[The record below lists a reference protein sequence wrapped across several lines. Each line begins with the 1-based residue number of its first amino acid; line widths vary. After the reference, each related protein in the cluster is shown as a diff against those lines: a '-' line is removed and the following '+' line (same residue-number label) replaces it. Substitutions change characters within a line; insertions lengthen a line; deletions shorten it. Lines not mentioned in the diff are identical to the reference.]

1 MSFFGNAAIN
11 RLNLHAAIQAL
22 AEGSGG
28 LFVLVFMLTAG
39 VPAPLVLVAMA
50 AMNAGRFILRPFVL
64 PLARRLGL
72 RRTLMLGTVLE
83 AASYPLLPFVQ
94 GPDAVFVAVVL
105 VGPVGSVLYWTCYH
119 AYFASVGD
127 AENRGGHVGVREAM
141 VAIVGIIAPL
151 IGAGALATGGPWL
164 AFGGAALVQMLAA
177 APLIGAPEVE
187 VAHEAPGGVKAAWR
201 GALLMGC
208 DGFFAGGYH
217 FVWQI
222 ALFLTL
228 SESFTAYGGATALAA
243 LVGAVMSLVIGRHI
257 DAGGGRAAV
266 LAAFVVTL
274 GVLALRAG
282 SVSVDLPWLAV
293 IANALGALVVA
304 LWVPALMTPIYNMAQ
319 ASPCPLRF
327 SVATEGAWDIGCA
340 TACLAGA
347 AMLAM
352 GFSTAAPILVGV
364 AGSIVAFA
372 LLWRRYG
379 VSGPTALST

>member
-1 MSFFGNAAIN
+1 MSFFSNAAIN
-11 RLNLHAAIQAL
+11 RLNLHAAVQAL
-22 AEGSGG
+22 AEGAGG
-28 LFVLVFMLTAG
+28 LFVLVFMLKAG

-83 AASYPLLPFVQ
+83 AASYPLLPFMQ
-94 GPDAVFVAVVL
+94 GPDAFFVAAVL

-127 AENRGGHVGVREAM
+127 AENRGGHVGVREAI
-141 VAIVGIIAPL
+141 VAIVGIAAPL
-151 IGAGALATGGPWL
+151 LGAAALATGGPWL
-164 AFGGAALVQMLAA
+164 AFGGAALVQLLAA

-187 VAHEAPGGVKAAWR
+187 VKEEAPGGLKAAWR
-201 GALLMGC
+201 GAALMGC

-228 SESFTAYGGATALAA
+228 SESFTAYGGAMALAA
-243 LVGAVMSLVIGRHI
+243 LVGAVMSLWIGRHI
-257 DAGGGRAAV
+257 DAGGGRVAAV
-266 LAAFVVTL
+266 VAFVVTL
-274 GVLALRAG
+274 GVLGLRAG
-282 SVSVDLPWLAV
+282 SLDLPWLAV
-293 IANALGALVVA
+293 VANALGALVVA

-347 AMLAM
+347 AMLAL
-352 GFSTAAPILVGV
+352 GLSTAAPILLGV
-364 AGSIVAFA
+364 AGNVVAFA

-379 VSGPTALST
+379 ASEPTAATT

>member
-11 RLNLHAAIQAL
+11 RLNLHFAIQAL

-28 LFVLVFMLTAG
+28 LFVLVFMLKAG

-83 AASYPLLPFVQ
+83 AASYPLLPFMQ
-94 GPDAVFVAVVL
+94 GPDAFFVAAVV

-127 AENRGGHVGVREAM
+127 AENRGGHIGVREAI
-141 VAIVGIIAPL
+141 VAMVGIVAPL
-151 IGAGALATGGPWL
+151 LGAGALATGGPWL
-164 AFGGAALVQMLAA
+164 AFGGAALVQVLAA
-177 APLIGAPEVE
+177 APLIGAPDIEVKE
-187 VAHEAPGGVKAAWR
+187 EAPGGLKAAWG
-201 GALLMGC
+201 GAMLMGC

-228 SESFTAYGGATALAA
+228 SESFTAYGGAMALAA
-243 LVGAVMSLVIGRHI
+243 LLGAVMSLWIGRHI
-257 DAGGGRAAV
+257 DAGGGRVAAIV
-266 LAAFVVTL
+266 AFVVTL
-274 GVLALRAG
+274 GVLGLRAG
-282 SVSVDLPWLAV
+282 SISVDLPQLAV

-304 LWVPALMTPIYNMAQ
+304 LWVPALATPIYNMAQ

-340 TACLAGA
+340 TACLVGA

-352 GFSTAAPILVGV
+352 GLSTAAPILLGV
-364 AGSIVAFA
+364 AGSLVAFV

-379 VSGPTALST
+379 VSGPTALTT

>member
-1 MSFFGNAAIN
+1 MTFFSNAAIN

-22 AEGSGG
+22 AEGAGG
-28 LFVLVFMLTAG
+28 LFVLVFMLKAG

-50 AMNAGRFILRPFVL
+50 AMNAGRFMLRPFVL

-72 RRTLMLGTVLE
+72 RRTLILGTVLE

-94 GPDAVFVAVVL
+94 GPDAAFVAVVL
-105 VGPVGSVLYWTCYH
+105 IGPVGSVLYWTCYH

-127 AENRGGHVGVREAM
+127 AENRGGHVGAREAV
-141 VAIVGIIAPL
+141 VAVVGIAAPL
-151 IGAGALATGGPWL
+151 LGAAALATGGPWL
-164 AFGGAALVQMLAA
+164 AFCGAALVQVLAA
-177 APLIGAPEVE
+177 APLLGAPEVD
-187 VAHEAPGGVKAAWR
+187 VAHEAPGGLRAAW
-201 GALLMGC
+201 GSALLMGC

-228 SESFTAYGGATALAA
+228 SESFAAYGGAMALAA
-243 LVGAVMSLVIGRHI
+243 LAGAAMSLWIGKHI
-257 DAGGGRAAV
+257 DAGGGRRAV
-266 LAAFVVTL
+266 IVAFVVTL
-274 GVLALRAG
+274 AVLGLRAG
-282 SVSVDLPWLAV
+282 SVDLPWLAV
-293 IANALGALVVA
+293 AANALGALVVA

-352 GFSTAAPILVGV
+352 GLSTAAPILVGV
-364 AGSIVAFA
+364 AGSLAAFV